1 MTIRYFSLD
10 QAQGL
15 LPEVTRLVHLAK
27 ESRERLEKGGI
38 ALARLIG
45 RIEVMGGLN
54 LDPRQQARLMADR
67 RSALEVL
74 KETMESLEL
83 LGVQVSDLDAGAVD
97 FPTRYRGRDASLSWR
112 VGEGAIRY
120 WRPFDQPPNFRK
132 EIDAEFLNAHQGGPV
147 H

>member
-1 MTIRYFSLD
+1 MSRRYFSLN

-15 LPEVTRLVHLAK
+15 LPEVTRLVSLAR
-27 ESRERLEKGGI
+27 ESRSHLEQGGI

-45 RIEVMGGLN
+45 RIEVMGGLD
-54 LDPRQQARLMADR
+54 LDPGHEARLMAER

-83 LGVQVSDLDAGAVD
+83 LGVHVSDLDAGVVD
-97 FPTRYRGRDASLSWR
+97 FPTRYRGKEACLSWK

-120 WRPFDQPPNFRK
+120 WRPVDQPPMFRK
-132 EIDAEFLNAHQGGPV
+132 EIDSDFLNAHQGGPV